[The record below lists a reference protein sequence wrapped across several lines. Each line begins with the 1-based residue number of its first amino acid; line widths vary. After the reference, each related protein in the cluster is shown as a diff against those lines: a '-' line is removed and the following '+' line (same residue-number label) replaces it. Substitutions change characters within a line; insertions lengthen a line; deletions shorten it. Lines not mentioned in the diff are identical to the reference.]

1 MPGGVR
7 MSYTIKEFL
16 NSFRSLITEEIFEAF
31 VLRRIRSH
39 WTIIGCKVETI
50 CHDACLFQDSDQSL
64 LKIYTLEER
73 YDVEPLYVI
82 INYKNEELEERE
94 YPQNKYMNADM
105 SDVNLMDFIESMRFE
120 DADNVEQILTSI
132 YHWIE
137 SVEFPNAWDCEVQG
151 ITPFWEEFADRKRFK
166 LRMFKESRMTFFNRC
181 LDIFKSALGEAD
193 EEWVKHLFPTWIQE
207 VCLTRQGKEYH
218 LYLDGAERVFE
229 VWLGNNRYMEFFIDI
244 NTVDENSIS
253 EFREKL
259 EEYLKMTNGKA

>member
-1 MPGGVR
+1 

-16 NSFRSLITEEIFEAF
+16 NAFRSLITEEIFEAF

-39 WTIIGCKVETI
+39 WTIIGCKMETI
-50 CHDACLFQDSDQSL
+50 CHDACLFRDSDQSL

-137 SVEFPNAWDCEVQG
+137 
-151 ITPFWEEFADRKRFK
+151 
-166 LRMFKESRMTFFNRC
+166 
-181 LDIFKSALGEAD
+181 
-193 EEWVKHLFPTWIQE
+193 
-207 VCLTRQGKEYH
+207 
-218 LYLDGAERVFE
+218 
-229 VWLGNNRYMEFFIDI
+229 
-244 NTVDENSIS
+244 TVSIS
-253 EFREKL
+253 LLANRSIELQFALTEL
-259 EEYLKMTNGKA
+259 FYVVDIH